1 MTWGRQVGMKRQLP
15 MRLTSSCSAST
26 SGSRWRRAPAV
37 AMPALA
43 IATSIPPQRSTMSAT
58 APATAAPSVMSH
70 AAATASPPSCAA
82 ARSAP
87 SPSMSSRATRCV
99 AWSRRAVSR
108 PMPRAAPGTTAT
120 GGATGGGRGAAT
132 GGGRGRGGGGRLLGA
147 GAPGGRV
154 GLVLGALAHH
164 LGDGECDEALH
175 EHRED
180 DEEHEDQP
188 ERGGEGAQ
196 GDDHDAAE
204 R

>member
-1 MTWGRQVGMKRQLP
+1 MTWGRHAWMRRKLP
-15 MRLTSSCSAST
+15 MRLTSSCSAARW
-26 SGSRWRRAPAV
+26 GWRWRRAPAV

-108 PMPRAAPGTTAT
+108 PMPRAAPVTTAT
-120 GGATGGGRGAAT
+120 GRATGGGR
-132 GGGRGRGGGGRLLGA
+132 LLAA
-147 GAPGGRV
+147 GAPAGDV

>member
-1 MTWGRQVGMKRQLP
+1 MTWGRHAWMKRQLP

-58 APATAAPSVMSH
+58 APATAAPPV
-70 AAATASPPSCAA
+70 
-82 ARSAP
+82 
-87 SPSMSSRATRCV
+87 
-99 AWSRRAVSR
+99 
-108 PMPRAAPGTTAT
+108 TTAT
-120 GGATGGGRGAAT
+120 GRATGGGR
-132 GGGRGRGGGGRLLGA
+132 LLAA
-147 GAPGGRV
+147 GAPAGDV

>member
-1 MTWGRQVGMKRQLP
+1 MNRQLP
-15 MRLTSSCSAST
+15 TRLTSSWSAST
-26 SGSRWRRAPAV
+26 SGSRWRSAPAV
-37 AMPALA
+37 AMPAFA
-43 IATSIPPQRSTMSAT
+43 IATSIPPQRSTTSAT
-58 APATAAPSVMSH
+58 ALATAAPSVMSH
-70 AAATASPPSCAA
+70 APAIASPPSCAA
-82 ARSAP
+82 ARWAP

-108 PMPRAAPGTTAT
+108 PMPRAAPVTTAT
-120 GGATGGGRGAAT
+120 GRATGGGGVLGGGGAA
-132 GGGRGRGGGGRLLGA
+132 GGGRLLAA
-147 GAPGGRV
+147 GAPAGDV